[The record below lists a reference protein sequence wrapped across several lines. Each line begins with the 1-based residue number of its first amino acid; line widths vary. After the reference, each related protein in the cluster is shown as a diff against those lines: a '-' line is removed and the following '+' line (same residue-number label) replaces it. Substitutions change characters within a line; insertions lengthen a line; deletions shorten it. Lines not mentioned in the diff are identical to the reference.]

1 MHSKSHERQALGDVS
16 VNQPLLPS
24 AITST
29 NLHVDLNKIFK
40 WRRQQSLT
48 NSFIASPMVSLT
60 KKRSSD
66 HVDIENKI
74 PQKKL
79 KIWKDLQ
86 DYGTD
91 IDNNN
96 NHGDND
102 IKMVKEYN
110 SDIFKYFYQREPILS
125 PTFNYTRDK
134 HSMFYL
140 RPKLRTILVDWMV
153 QVHEKF
159 QCVSETLLLSINIM
173 DRFLSASKVST
184 SKLQLVAITSLF
196 IASKFYEINLPKIS
210 NYAYVTD
217 GAATVQDIKIAEYR
231 ILKTLHFEIAWPNP
245 MDFIRRISKSD
256 NYNESTRK
264 YAKMIIEFAYCS
276 TLFIDLKP
284 SLLSVL
290 SMYIAKKMTMQSV
303 QKNTEEV
310 DEDLIK
316 WLTPFLN
323 NEDYCDLKDASTI
336 IKKYSSLL
344 IDEIVN
350 PCMKVECLIQ
360 KFKDQNTYDDFI
372 KNCKALKI

>member
-1 MHSKSHERQALGDVS
+1 MYSKSQERQALADVS
-16 VNQPLLPS
+16 INQPLLPS
-24 AITST
+24 AITFT
-29 NLHVDLNKIFK
+29 NLHADPNKIFK

-60 KKRSSD
+60 KKRSIDYIDVQDKLS
-66 HVDIENKI
+66 
-74 PQKKL
+74 QKKL
-79 KIWKDLQ
+79 KIWKNFQESDN
-86 DYGTD
+86 D
-91 IDNNN
+91 IDSNST
-96 NHGDND
+96 ND

-125 PTFNYTRDK
+125 PAFNYTKDK
-134 HSMFYL
+134 HSMCYL
-140 RPKLRTILVDWMV
+140 RPKLRTILVDWIV

-173 DRFLSASKVST
+173 DRFLSTSKVST

-217 GAATVQDIKIAEYR
+217 GAASIRDIKLAEYQ
-231 ILKTLHFEIAWPNP
+231 ILKALNFEIAWPNP

-256 NYNESTRK
+256 NYDERTRK

-276 TLFIDLKP
+276 TLFIHLKP

-303 QKNTEEV
+303 EKDKQETEEN
-310 DEDLIK
+310 LIK

-323 NEDYCDLKDASTI
+323 NEDYHDLKDSSRI

-344 IDEIVN
+344 LDEIIN
-350 PCMKVECLIQ
+350 PSMKIECLIQ
-360 KFKDQNTYDDFI
+360 KFKDQNTYNDFI
-372 KNCKALKI
+372 KNCKALKN

>member
-1 MHSKSHERQALGDVS
+1 MYSKSQERQALADVS
-16 VNQPLLPS
+16 INQPLLPS
-24 AITST
+24 AITFT
-29 NLHVDLNKIFK
+29 NPHADPNKIFK

-60 KKRSSD
+60 KKRSID
-66 HVDIENKI
+66 YIDAQDKLT
-74 PQKKL
+74 QKKL
-79 KIWKDLQ
+79 KIWRNFQESDN
-86 DYGTD
+86 Y
-91 IDNNN
+91 IDSNST
-96 NHGDND
+96 ND

-110 SDIFKYFYQREPILS
+110 SDIFKYFYQREPVLS
-125 PTFNYTRDK
+125 PAFNYTKDK
-134 HSMFYL
+134 HSMYYL
-140 RPKLRTILVDWMV
+140 RPKLRTILVDWIV

-159 QCVSETLLLSINIM
+159 QCISETLLLAINIM
-173 DRFLSASKVST
+173 DRFLSTSKVST

-217 GAATVQDIKIAEYR
+217 GAASIRDIKLAEYQ
-231 ILKTLHFEIAWPNP
+231 ILKALNFEIAWPNS

-256 NYNESTRK
+256 NYDERTRK

-276 TLFIDLKP
+276 TLFIHLKP

-303 QKNTEEV
+303 EKDKQEAEEN
-310 DEDLIK
+310 LIK

-323 NEDYCDLKDASTI
+323 NEDYHDLKDSSRI

-344 IDEIVN
+344 LDEIVN
-350 PCMKVECLIQ
+350 PSIKIECLIQ
-360 KFKDQNTYDDFI
+360 KFKDQNTYNDFI
-372 KNCKALKI
+372 KNCKALKN